1 MEEIHFIFSL
11 EILSLMVKLTLM
23 ILSHLHWIFNVMI
36 LLLLDTILVQSLI
49 SRIYM
54 SRYIQNQ
61 TFNLQFNETS
71 RLDFLLQTNFI
82 RHCIKHLWPY
92 QPEVPMMV
100 FERGLHCWSFQQE
113 SLGFSNCHRREKIAF
128 HRKEFFKYGKYRV
141 YSEQELRVIVRI

>member
-1 MEEIHFIFSL
+1 MLRLIRMEEIRFIFSL
-11 EILSLMVKLTLM
+11 EILSLMMKLTLM

-71 RLDFLLQTNFI
+71 RLDFLLQTDFI
-82 RHCIKHLWPY
+82 RHRIKHLWPY
-92 QPEVPMMV
+92 GRNRAEIGRNTDDD
-100 FERGLHCWSFQQE
+100 FWKGT
-113 SLGFSNCHRREKIAF
+113 SLLSLSTGITGILKL
-128 HRKEFFKYGKYRV
+128 
-141 YSEQELRVIVRI
+141 Q